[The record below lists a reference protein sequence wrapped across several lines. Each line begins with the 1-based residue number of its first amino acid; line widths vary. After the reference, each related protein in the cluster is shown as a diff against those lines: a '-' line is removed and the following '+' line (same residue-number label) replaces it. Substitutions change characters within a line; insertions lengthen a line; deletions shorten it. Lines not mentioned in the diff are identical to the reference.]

1 MVGHMN
7 VAVLLHLQLAGVFRA
22 ECQKERS
29 RCATQARKVCWAC
42 FRYRANSAG
51 RPSFDSSVVYWI
63 GALQVCR
70 CSDSRRG
77 PQDWWEHQISFVGVG
92 SEFFFSFWMWR
103 HFLQFHAVLQFDVYH
118 FVYDQKQSSELPDE
132 KSFKRPFD
140 RLGVSLKLLYKH
152 ALEIKHMF
160 FLRYK

>member
-1 MVGHMN
+1 
-7 VAVLLHLQLAGVFRA
+7 
-22 ECQKERS
+22 
-29 RCATQARKVCWAC
+29 
-42 FRYRANSAG
+42 
-51 RPSFDSSVVYWI
+51 
-63 GALQVCR
+63 
-70 CSDSRRG
+70 
-77 PQDWWEHQISFVGVG
+77 
-92 SEFFFSFWMWR
+92 MWR

-160 FLRYK
+160 FFCDINKVRSEVIFPFFQILAYIFIERDVCLLK